1 MYSVTKLS
9 IFFHLNLSS
18 KALGLLVRN
27 RCRKL
32 GDGFCAVKN
41 LEFRFQNSLN
51 VPLPAAQSSLMDEVS
66 FSGSLVI
73 PQLEDLEV
81 ALPKGGWMD

>member
-9 IFFHLNLSS
+9 NFFHLNLSI
-18 KALGLLVRN
+18 KALGLLLI
-27 RCRKL
+27 CPKL
-32 GDGFCAVKN
+32 GDGFCAGKN

-51 VPLPAAQSSLMDEVS
+51 VPLPTAQSSLMDEVS
-66 FSGSLVI
+66 FPGTLVI

-81 ALPKGGWMD
+81 ASPKGGWVD